1 MNPNYY
7 KKQRERAWSR
17 KLELIEMMGC
27 KCSKCGYN
35 ANIAALEFHHT
46 DPSNKQFQLDSR
58 HLSNTSME
66 KILDEE
72 KKCVLLCSNC
82 HKETH
87 YPEMEMDLL
96 KSKKLD
102 NKSITQPKRKQSI
115 CPVCG
120 KSFDAVKGVKYCSK
134 KCRIASKNYPSK
146 KEVEAKYEELKSKQK
161 VADFY
166 GLTRKIIIGILK
178 REE

>member
-7 KKQRERAWSR
+7 KKQQERAWAR
-17 KLELIEMMGC
+17 KLELIELMGG

-35 ANIAALEFHHT
+35 KNIAALEFHHVK
-46 DPSNKQFQLDSR
+46 PSSKSFPLDAR
-58 HLSNTSME
+58 HLSNTSTN
-66 KILDEE
+66 KILDEA

-87 YPEMEMDLL
+87 YPEMDNESL
-96 KSKKLD
+96 KAKKI
-102 NKSITQPKRKQSI
+102 NCKSIKEPKRKQSV
-115 CPVCG
+115 CPTCG
-120 KSFDAVKGVKYCSK
+120 KKFDSVKGVKYCSAECRNAAK
-134 KCRIASKNYPSK
+134 KYPG
-146 KEVEAKYEELKSKQK
+146 KEEVKAKYKELKSQQK

-178 REE
+178 REK